1 MSIRSHSSLVAICVC
16 LLTACG
22 SDPERER
29 AIGEAYVGPAKLP
42 LKKELSQRSELV
54 AELKHGERL
63 EVLASR
69 RRFFRVRNMGGA
81 EGWLDGRSLLS
92 GQQMRDLEKMQA
104 EAAKLPSQ
112 GMATVYDP
120 LNVHT
125 EANRQSPS
133 PFQIPAGG
141 TVEVLAHTVSPRLPY
156 QPSIPNLITVKPA
169 PKKKVSRRKKKGER
183 QEEKIE
189 EALVPPPPMPAAPKP
204 PENWREMSKTAAA
217 GAEAPKR
224 DDWTLVRLPNK
235 SAGWV
240 LTRALSMGL
249 PDDVAQYANGK
260 RITSYFQLA
269 EIMDEDKKKGHWL
282 MTTVS
287 EPFQNHDFDHFRV
300 FIWNLKR
307 HRYETA
313 YAGRD
318 FKGYYPVRA
327 HEVEFTEGRQ
337 RTKAPGFTIFLEDED
352 GRRWKNTYA
361 LYGLR
366 VRLLTKEA
374 ATKPQQSSEKPQMMP
389 TGVPSGEVAVE
400 KPGFLTR
407 IRNLF
412 R

>member
-1 MSIRSHSSLVAICVC
+1 MSIRRHPSLVAVCVC
-16 LLTACG
+16 LLTACS

-29 AIGEAYVGPAKLP
+29 AIGEAYVGPAKLT
-42 LKKELSQRSELV
+42 LKKELSQRSEVV

-63 EVLASR
+63 EVLGSR
-69 RRFFRVRNMGGA
+69 RRFYRVRNIGGS
-81 EGWLDGRSLLS
+81 EGWLDGRSLLT
-92 GQQMRDLEKMQA
+92 GRQMRDLEKMQV

-112 GMATVYDP
+112 GTAISYDL

-125 EANRQSPS
+125 EASRQSPS

-141 TVEVLAHTVSPRLPY
+141 SVEVLAHTVSPRLSG
-156 QPSIPNLITVKPA
+156 QPPALNFITVKPA
-169 PKKKVSRRKKKGER
+169 PKKSSRRKKKSQK
-183 QEEKIE
+183 QEEKID
-189 EALVPPPPMPAAPKP
+189 EALVPPPPMPPAPKP
-204 PENWREMSKTAAA
+204 PADWREMSRTMVP

-235 SAGWV
+235 NAGWV

-269 EIMDEDKKKGHWL
+269 EIIDEDKKKGHWL

-287 EPFQNHDFDHFRV
+287 EPYRSYDFDHFRV

-318 FKGYYPVRA
+318 FRGFYPVQP
-327 HEVEFTEGRQ
+327 HQVEFTEGKQ
-337 RTKAPGFTIFLEDED
+337 KLKAPGFTIFLEDLE

-366 VRLLTKEA
+366 VRLLSKEA
-374 ATKPQQSSEKPQMMP
+374 AAKPQQPLDQPRMIPTALPLSE
-389 TGVPSGEVAVE
+389 TAAE
-400 KPGFLTR
+400 KPGLFTR